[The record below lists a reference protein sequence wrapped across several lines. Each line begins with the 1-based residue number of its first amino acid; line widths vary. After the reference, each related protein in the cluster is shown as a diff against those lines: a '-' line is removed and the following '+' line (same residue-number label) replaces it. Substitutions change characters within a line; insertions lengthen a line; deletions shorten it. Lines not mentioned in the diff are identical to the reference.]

1 MGIFTF
7 YCSQVTLVTGL
18 PSQTSYLS
26 KKGPRERMEP
36 VKFYSTAVLN
46 APSGPAP
53 PPTLLSMLLQSHG
66 SQRPTYQVY
75 FLIVIM
81 CYYKFEMILLRNVY
95 FKGIMPSLK

>member
-18 PSQTSYLS
+18 PSQISYLS
-26 KKGPRERMEP
+26 KKGPKEWMEP
-36 VKFYSTAVLN
+36 VKFYSPAVVS
-46 APSGPAP
+46 ASSGPAP
-53 PPTLLSMLLQSHG
+53 PPTLLSMLLQAHG
-66 SQRPTYQVY
+66 SQRPTYQVH

-81 CYYKFEMILLRNVY
+81 CFYKFEILLRNVY